1 MAEKIQ
7 CPIDLFSRQEE
18 EIAHLTRA
26 INQARTTDQKAPWAQ
41 AIIEAV
47 DVLLACKQYDQAS
60 MDCRLCHNFSEL
72 RRKTAAL
79 VVKAMRLNR
88 Q

>member
-1 MAEKIQ
+1 MAAKIQ

-41 AIIEAV
+41 ALIEAV

-60 MDCRLCHNFSEL
+60 MDCRLCYNFAEL
-72 RRKTAAL
+72 RRKMATL

-88 Q
+88 